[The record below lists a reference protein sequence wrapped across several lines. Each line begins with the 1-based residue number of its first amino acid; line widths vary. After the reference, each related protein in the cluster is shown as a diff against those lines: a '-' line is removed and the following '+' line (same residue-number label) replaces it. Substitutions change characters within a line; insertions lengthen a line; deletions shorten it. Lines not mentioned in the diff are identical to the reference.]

1 MGFSEHVGLIPQP
14 SMPRAMFMWK
24 KNLPG
29 LVNSQKAIENVFFL
43 KIISWFTHQKN
54 GAFPKLCQFT
64 RG

>member
-29 LVNSQKAIENVFFL
+29 LVNSQKAIENVFF
-43 KIISWFTHQKN
+43 
-54 GAFPKLCQFT
+54 
-64 RG
+64 